1 MKFLVI
7 ALVASLH
14 ISTSLCAPV
23 ASQRIA
29 DRSLQN
35 SLEQRQNKGT
45 KSGGKGG
52 AQSANAVQQAADNF
66 AGDVATV
73 SNSLNTLGT
82 TTDQATR
89 KQLANAGFKAE
100 SDEDAQRSVLFAAG
114 NNEDANTKI
123 VDNTPIVLDGLT
135 SIAKDPSDANTAK
148 QLQTMETARNANI
161 LPSITALTNSA
172 FKASGI
178 DSTAQKF
185 QSTTGSQSIKATV
198 ASEGGGNTSSPK
210 SGGTTCTN
218 CVRKGRACPGYQVSL
233 SWSTK
238 HEQLSCRT
246 PPQTSGP
253 ADFELLAST
262 ASQAIHRGTQR
273 ETPTTGR
280 TPDTAPA
287 INYDAVPGLEECGQ
301 AGAGL
306 RSSPIPSYDYGAQT
320 CPEAI
325 VSLTGYHSPGLPTR
339 TPMIIDATPATPT
352 SCCPVDT
359 NRRTTSSVTDSG
371 WVDEDHYTPTMT
383 SPGMSSPTVSSSSE
397 VSLDQFM
404 MLGSPAAGLVD
415 YPTFLVQHW
424 FSSVCCYWSAFD
436 SESNPFRSV
445 AASLWGS
452 SGIVFYSLQSMS
464 AAALVEFM
472 PDMKGIA
479 SSAPLLAVEAIS
491 EELTE
496 LYTAEPGVLQFPK
509 GLMLGLFCMGSS
521 MCWDDPQKTGALFFR
536 QARRLLRHFQLRSE
550 SLSEE
555 DRQLLEFFRGCMKY
569 EEMLRHVAGEREA
582 IVPQRASQSENCKR
596 QLSMKPHA
604 WTGVSPDLLGLF
616 GDVISLCRRECA
628 RRQGQTI
635 TRESLSQALDAIDAA
650 QALEEALLVEPTVIQ
665 PDDQQPDDTRWVH
678 LRDTTESY
686 RIASLLQLYQ
696 TFPDLVARRIP
707 KKIGPDGLVPDSIWL
722 MPLAL
727 HLTTILERIPP
738 SSDLRCIQ
746 PLLYLSAGS
755 CLRYNEDISSSIR
768 IGSLPGDIT
777 SLLAIGAQESLP
789 YRSSPISPVQSRLST
804 SDAFGVSCAR
814 KLVME
819 RLGQLEQVLPPKPIR
834 VAQQL
839 MKATWEAFDSEVDMP
854 RKTHWLDVMAS
865 TGLKTLFG

>member
-1 MKFLVI
+1 MHRRL
-7 ALVASLH
+7 
-14 ISTSLCAPV
+14 
-23 ASQRIA
+23 
-29 DRSLQN
+29 
-35 SLEQRQNKGT
+35 
-45 KSGGKGG
+45 
-52 AQSANAVQQAADNF
+52 
-66 AGDVATV
+66 ATP
-73 SNSLNTLGT
+73 
-82 TTDQATR
+82 
-89 KQLANAGFKAE
+89 
-100 SDEDAQRSVLFAAG
+100 
-114 NNEDANTKI
+114 NNPPK
-123 VDNTPIVLDGLT
+123 TPT
-135 SIAKDPSDANTAK
+135 PFYAKHN
-148 QLQTMETARNANI
+148 
-161 LPSITALTNSA
+161 
-172 FKASGI
+172 
-178 DSTAQKF
+178 
-185 QSTTGSQSIKATV
+185 
-198 ASEGGGNTSSPK
+198 
-210 SGGTTCTN
+210 
-218 CVRKGRACPGYQVSL
+218 
-233 SWSTK
+233 
-238 HEQLSCRT
+238 HEV
-246 PPQTSGP
+246 TSGP

-262 ASQAIHRGTQR
+262 ASQAIHRRTQR
-273 ETPTTGR
+273 GETPTAGR
-280 TPDTAPA
+280 ALDTAPA
-287 INYDAVPGLEECGQ
+287 ISYDAVPGLEECGQ
-301 AGAGL
+301 AGAEL
-306 RSSPIPSYDYGAQT
+306 RSTPIPSYDYTAQT

-325 VSLTGYHSPGLPTR
+325 VSLTGYHSPCLPTR

-352 SCCPVDT
+352 SCPVDV
-359 NRRTTSSVTDSG
+359 NRRTASSVTDSG
-371 WVDEDHYTPTMT
+371 WVGEDHYTPTMT
-383 SPGMSSPTVSSSSE
+383 SLCMSSPTVSRSSE

-491 EELTE
+491 EELAE
-496 LYTAEPGVLQFPK
+496 LYTAETDVLQFPK

-536 QARRLLRHFQLRSE
+536 QARRLLRHYQLRSE

-555 DRQLLEFFRGCMKY
+555 DRQLLEFFRGCIKY

-696 TFPDLVARRIP
+696 TFPDLYLADAARTTLDDNPP
-707 KKIGPDGLVPDSIWL
+707 KDTPKLGFA
-722 MPLAL
+722 M
-727 HLTTILERIPP
+727 H
-738 SSDLRCIQ
+738 
-746 PLLYLSAGS
+746 
-755 CLRYNEDISSSIR
+755 
-768 IGSLPGDIT
+768 
-777 SLLAIGAQESLP
+777 
-789 YRSSPISPVQSRLST
+789 ST
-804 SDAFGVSCAR
+804 SSLSVSWELPQIQR
-814 KLVME
+814 
-819 RLGQLEQVLPPKPIR
+819 VLPI
-834 VAQQL
+834 
-839 MKATWEAFDSEVDMP
+839 FNSYGF
-854 RKTHWLDVMAS
+854 S
-865 TGLKTLFG
+865 T